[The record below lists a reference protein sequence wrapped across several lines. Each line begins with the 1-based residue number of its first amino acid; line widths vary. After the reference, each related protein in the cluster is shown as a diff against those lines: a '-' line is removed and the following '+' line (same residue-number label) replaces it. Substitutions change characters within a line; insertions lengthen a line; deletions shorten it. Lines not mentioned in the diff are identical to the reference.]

1 MEDIFNDFYVY
12 LKKEI
17 IKMNILKQFLFIFLS
32 GE

>member
-1 MEDIFNDFYVY
+1 MEDIFNDFYVF

-17 IKMNILKQFLFIFLS
+17 INMNILKQFLFIFLS

>member
-17 IKMNILKQFLFIFLS
+17 INMNILKQFLFIFLS

>member
-12 LKKEI
+12 IKKKI
-17 IKMNILKQFLFIFLS
+17 INMNILKQFFFISLS